1 MFHKT
6 QRKLLLKQKLDKRR
20 IYSLC
25 ECSSVKS
32 RRWTDKVFIAG
43 RPLFIL
49 LPLYNDLITYVLLH
63 VLFYNIIT
71 CIQVSYLIFKT
82 SLIIRSYYLCNIAPH
97 VSKQKYCRQIIFIVY
112 VCNDI
117 TRSVLTTNVIDLSL
131 SQATTIPN

>member
-20 IYSLC
+20 ICSLC

-32 RRWTDKVFIAG
+32 RRWTDKVLFAG

-49 LPLYNDLITYVLLH
+49 LPLYNDLIPYVFTTCTILQYQNMYSI
-63 VLFYNIIT
+63 FIYNFQGIPE
-71 CIQVSYLIFKT
+71 
-82 SLIIRSYYLCNIAPH
+82 IRTYYLFNVASH
-97 VSKQKYCRQIIFIVY
+97 VSKQKHCRQITFIVY